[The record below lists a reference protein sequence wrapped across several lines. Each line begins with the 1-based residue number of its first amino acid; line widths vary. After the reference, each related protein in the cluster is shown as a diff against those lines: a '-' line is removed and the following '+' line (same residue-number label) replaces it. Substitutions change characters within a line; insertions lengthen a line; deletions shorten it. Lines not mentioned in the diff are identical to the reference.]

1 MFLRVLCVLGAS
13 CLFVVCLTAIQ
24 PDVIRSS
31 NAVPAHVAGRFRE
44 VAGFQRSESGQY
56 FVFDRRGHT
65 VYGLDEEQ
73 SSSWEIVQI
82 GAESGRIIDPTAF
95 AVAPSGT
102 FIVADAPNGRE
113 RIQIFLPAGFRQGGF
128 LLPGR
133 LQARV
138 ILESAVLNGIGSLQ
152 FTGTSILMSYPEM
165 GALFAEFD
173 LRGGVTRTV
182 GTLRHT

>member
-73 SSSWEIVQI
+73 ASSWEIVQI

-95 AVAPSGT
+95 AVAPNGT
-102 FIVADAPNGRE
+102 FVVADAPNGRE
-113 RIQIFLPAGFRQGGF
+113 RIQIFTAPGGRIGGF
-128 LLPGR
+128 PKPGR
-133 LQARV
+133 LKTRV
-138 ILESAVLNGIGSLQ
+138 AFGKTLLDG
-152 FTGTSILMSYPEM
+152 TGTPR
-165 GALFAEFD
+165 F
-173 LRGGVTRTV
+173 TRTS
-182 GTLRHT
+182 LLLFQHQ